1 MLLCG
6 FTSGGICFS
15 SGAERS
21 VATHALLIPR
31 LESQRLPIQPDYGA
45 LEMELRCGQPLT
57 VRFERGPLF
66 FVSLFDL
73 FDEIYDACTVAAAL
87 HATMPCFIAVR
98 CITFHF
104 VSHTRDFLVTM
115 ETRGGRRGSSR
126 RIIRGN
132 SLRIS

>member
-1 MLLCG
+1 MAHWKWN
-6 FTSGGICFS
+6 
-15 SGAERS
+15 SGAVNRS
-21 VATHALLIPR
+21 LYVLSEDLL
-31 LESQRLPIQPDYGA
+31 
-45 LEMELRCGQPLT
+45 
-57 VRFERGPLF
+57 

-104 VSHTRDFLVTM
+104 VSHTRAFLVTM